1 MNDYSNIKIIFMDK
15 KTPRINSKRKPKT
28 ITYEEL
34 MIINFSEIKP
44 YSESIVK
51 IDDINTII
59 LEANLNIWR
68 QLYSKKIL
76 RFIEDRKYAANFC
89 RKILHDNYKTLNLL
103 YENMGNDLIKSGMI
117 SYYEPTKKR
126 FFKGKFLN
134 SIIENNQTLFW

>member
-1 MNDYSNIKIIFMDK
+1 
-15 KTPRINSKRKPKT
+15 T

>member
-1 MNDYSNIKIIFMDK
+1 MNNYSNIKIIFMDK

>member
-1 MNDYSNIKIIFMDK
+1 MDK

-59 LEANLNIWR
+59 LEANINIWR
-68 QLYSKKIL
+68 QLYSRKIL

>member
-51 IDDINTII
+51 IDDNNTII
-59 LEANLNIWR
+59 LEANINIWR
-68 QLYSKKIL
+68 QLYSRKIL

>member
-1 MNDYSNIKIIFMDK
+1 MEK

-51 IDDINTII
+51 IDDNNTII
-59 LEANLNIWR
+59 LEANINIWR
-68 QLYSKKIL
+68 QLYSRKIL

>member
-1 MNDYSNIKIIFMDK
+1 MNDYSNIKIIFMEK

-51 IDDINTII
+51 IDDNNTII
-59 LEANLNIWR
+59 LEANINIWR
-68 QLYSKKIL
+68 QLYSRKIL

>member
-1 MNDYSNIKIIFMDK
+1 MDK

>member
-1 MNDYSNIKIIFMDK
+1 MDK

-51 IDDINTII
+51 IDNINTII

>member
-1 MNDYSNIKIIFMDK
+1 MDK

-117 SYYEPTKKR
+117 SYSEPTKKR

>member
-51 IDDINTII
+51 IDNINTII